1 MRSIGLIVIALAV
14 ILAATCAAE
23 ATTYEIGP
31 GKTYTNVIDMPWESL
46 VAGDTVLIY
55 YRATPYKEK
64 IGIFSQGTEANPITV
79 SGVAGGGG
87 ELPILDG
94 IDAVSREQQ
103 SYWSDERCV
112 IKLGGTNIPP
122 EDPTPTWIIFEDLDI
137 KSARPPYTYT
147 CDEGTSKS
155 YLQSASSIYVEKG
168 KNITVRNCIL
178 RDCGNGF
185 FTASSDAEATE
196 SILIQ
201 GCHIWDN
208 GIDGSIYHHNNYTA
222 SLFITHEYNHMGPLR
237 SGCSGNNL
245 KDRSAG
251 QIVRYNYIEGGNR
264 QLDLINAEDSILI
277 ADDPSHD
284 ETHVY
289 GNILIEYDADGN
301 RQMVHYGKDTSGG
314 TRDGTLWF
322 YNNTMYSER
331 SDRNSFFRMSGGST
345 CVLDLRNNIIY
356 PTLYTASYNELTS
369 ADSRK
374 GTINLRNCWLKVDW
388 VLGGRM
394 TLNNYGGN
402 VEEMDPLLEDPANRD
417 FKLTSSSNCIDAG
430 TTLDS
435 SCLPDHN
442 VTKQY
447 VYLADWETRPVDS
460 TFDIGAYEYP
470 GGPPPDLEITTTSL
484 PNGQVNVAY
493 SETLQAT
500 GGVTPYTWSVISGS
514 LPAGLSLTASTGEIS
529 GTPTT
534 EETANFTVQ
543 VTDSQDPADTDT
555 QALSITIDPE
565 PSGPTITTTSLPDG
579 TRKVDYSAYVE
590 ATGGTPPY
598 TWSIV
603 SGSLP
608 TGLGLNSSTGEI
620 SGNPKKAETKN
631 FTVRC
636 TDDASQWDEQ
646 ALSIT
651 INPS

>member
-1 MRSIGLIVIALAV
+1 
-14 ILAATCAAE
+14 
-23 ATTYEIGP
+23 
-31 GKTYTNVIDMPWESL
+31 MPWESL

-64 IGIFSQGTEANPITV
+64 FGIFVQGTEASPITI

-94 IDAVSREQQ
+94 NNAVHRMQQ

-122 EDPTPTWIIFEDLDI
+122 EDPTPTWIIFENLDI
-137 KSARPPYTYT
+137 MSARPPYTYM
-147 CDEGTSKS
+147 DEDGPTQKT

-185 FTASSDAEATE
+185 FTASSDAEASE
-196 SILIQ
+196 NILIQ

-245 KDRSAG
+245 KDRSGG
-251 QIVRYNYIEGGNR
+251 QVVRYNYIEGGNR
-264 QLDLINAEDSILI
+264 QLDLINAEDSIII
-277 ADDPSHD
+277 AEHPAHDD
-284 ETHVY
+284 THVY
-289 GNILIEYDADGN
+289 GNILVEYDLDGN
-301 RQMVHYGKDTSGG
+301 RQMVHFGKDTSGG

-322 YNNTMYSER
+322 YNNTMYSAR
-331 SDRNSFFRMSGGST
+331 SDRNSFFRISGGTT

-369 ADSRK
+369 GDSRK
-374 GTINLRNCWLKVDW
+374 GTVNLRNCWLKTDW
-388 VLGGRM
+388 VLGGRL

-402 VEEMDPLLEDPANRD
+402 VEEMDPLLTDPANGD
-417 FKLTSSSNCIDAG
+417 FTLTSSSNCIDAG

-435 SCLPDHN
+435 SCLPDNN

-460 TFDIGAYEYP
+460 TFDIGAYEYDS

-484 PNGQVNVAY
+484 PNGNVNVAY
-493 SETLQAT
+493 SETVEAT

-514 LPAGLSLTASTGEIS
+514 LPSGLSLASSTGVIS

-565 PSGPTITTTSLPDG
+565 PSAPTITTTSLPDG
-579 TRKVDYSAYVE
+579 TRKVDYSAFVQ

-603 SGSLP
+603 AGALP
-608 TGLGLNSSTGEI
+608 NGLSLNSSTGEI
-620 SGNPKKAETKN
+620 SGNPPKSGTWN

-651 INPS
+651 INS